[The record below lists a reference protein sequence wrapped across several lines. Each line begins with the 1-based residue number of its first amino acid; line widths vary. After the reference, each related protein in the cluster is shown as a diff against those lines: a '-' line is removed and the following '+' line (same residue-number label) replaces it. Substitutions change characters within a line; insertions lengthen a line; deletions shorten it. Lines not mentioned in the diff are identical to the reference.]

1 MSSNA
6 RPAAAGLL
14 DGRPKPVAGA
24 ASFEAAERLEAFL
37 GDPADPDAL
46 FGYAACAA
54 VDDTEDFPTEACAA
68 LDAYGVPRYYVPAR
82 YGGLLTSYE
91 DAVQL
96 ARVIARRDLTV
107 AIGHGKTYLGAAS
120 VWVAGTADQ
129 ARQLGRAITAGVP
142 VSWGLTERGHGS
154 DLLAGEMTA
163 EPTADGF
170 AVTGEKWLINNA
182 TRAGLIC
189 TLVRTR
195 NGGGAR
201 GFSLLL
207 IDKRQLGGTELTCLP
222 KVTTIGIRGADIS
235 GFALNAASVPR
246 TALVGTEGA
255 GLEIVLKG
263 MQLTRTLCAALS
275 LGAADHAL
283 RLCTGF
289 VAERR
294 LYDRNLLALPM
305 ARQTLAECYA
315 DHLLAEALTLM
326 AARTIHAATGEMSI
340 WSAAVKYLVP
350 THTEAMIVRLRRLLG
365 ARSQLHDGYQHG
377 RFQKLERDNAIVST
391 FDGNTLVNLHS
402 LINQFPTL
410 VLAHRRGG
418 PMDHDTL
425 RTCADLHRDLP
436 ELDTTALS
444 LVSRHGVG
452 ALHALPDAVG
462 ALAGLGPH
470 LAGAAAAA
478 DQLHRVTQSVFAD
491 IGAYTPTPYPPADA
505 YELARRLALCL
516 AGAACIQIWLHN
528 RVATTGALWSNG
540 DWLTAALSRVLTR
553 LGADADVPTD
563 ALVDT
568 LVRQQRRGRLLSLFE
583 CRLAEAKT
591 S

>member
-1 MSSNA
+1 MSSTA

-14 DGRPKPVAGA
+14 DRRPKPVATA
-24 ASFEAAERLEAFL
+24 ASFAAAERLEAFL

-68 LDAYGVPRYYVPAR
+68 LDAYGVPRHYVPAR

-207 IDKRQLGGTELTCLP
+207 IDKRQLGDTELTCLP

-246 TALVGTEGA
+246 TALVGPEGA

-263 MQLTRTLCAALS
+263 LQLTRTMCAGLS

-283 RLCTGF
+283 QLSTGF
-289 VAERR
+289 VVERE
-294 LYDRNLLALPM
+294 LYGRSLLALPL

-315 DHLLAEALTLM
+315 DHLLAEELPLF
-326 AARTIHAATGEMSI
+326 AAR
-340 WSAAVKYLVP
+340 
-350 THTEAMIVRLRRLLG
+350 
-365 ARSQLHDGYQHG
+365 
-377 RFQKLERDNAIVST
+377 VST
-391 FDGNTLVNLHS
+391 
-402 LINQFPTL
+402 
-410 VLAHRRGG
+410 RR
-418 PMDHDTL
+418 
-425 RTCADLHRDLP
+425 P
-436 ELDTTALS
+436 ES
-444 LVSRHGVG
+444 
-452 ALHALPDAVG
+452 
-462 ALAGLGPH
+462 
-470 LAGAAAAA
+470 
-478 DQLHRVTQSVFAD
+478 
-491 IGAYTPTPYPPADA
+491 
-505 YELARRLALCL
+505 
-516 AGAACIQIWLHN
+516 
-528 RVATTGALWSNG
+528 
-540 DWLTAALSRVLTR
+540 
-553 LGADADVPTD
+553 
-563 ALVDT
+563 
-568 LVRQQRRGRLLSLFE
+568 
-583 CRLAEAKT
+583 
-591 S
+591 